1 MPPKN
6 DEIMSKISYDLS
18 KIKAVVFDV
27 DGVLS
32 TSTIPL
38 GDNGVP
44 RRTVNTKDG
53 FAMQLAIKRG
63 LRLAIITGAASP
75 GITERFQG
83 LGITDIFTGVG
94 IKLPVF
100 KEWVER
106 QGLQPDE
113 VAYAGD
119 DVPDYECMLYA
130 GLSVAP
136 SDAAVDILDIAGYIS
151 PVTGGNGVA
160 RDILEEVMRA
170 KGIWAMT
177 DKAFG
182 W

>member
-1 MPPKN
+1 
-6 DEIMSKISYDLS
+6 MSKVSYDLS

-53 FAMQLAIKRG
+53 FAMQLAVKRG
-63 LRLAIITGAASP
+63 LRLAIITGAVSP
-75 GITERFQG
+75 GITERFEG
-83 LGITDIFTGVG
+83 LGITEIFTGVG
-94 IKLPVF
+94 MKLPVF
-100 KEWVER
+100 KEWIER
-106 QGLQPDE
+106 NGLTAEE
-113 VAYAGD
+113 VVYVGD
-119 DVPDYECMLYA
+119 DIPDYECMLYA
-130 GLSVAP
+130 GLAVAP
-136 SDAAVDILDIAGYIS
+136 SDAAVDVQEIAGYIS
-151 PVTGGNGVA
+151 PVAGGHGVA
-160 RDILEEVMRA
+160 LALREEVTRS
-170 KGIWAMT
+170 KGVWALS

>member
-1 MPPKN
+1 
-6 DEIMSKISYDLS
+6 MSKISYDLT

-53 FAMQLAIKRG
+53 FAMQLAVKRG
-63 LRLAIITGAASP
+63 LRLAIITGAVSP
-75 GITERFQG
+75 GITERFEK

-94 IKLPVF
+94 MKLPIL
-100 KEWVER
+100 KEWIAKHQLKPE
-106 QGLQPDE
+106 E
-113 VAYAGD
+113 VIYVGD
-119 DVPDYECMLYA
+119 DIPDYECMIHA
-130 GLSVAP
+130 GLAVSP
-136 SDAAVDILDIAGYIS
+136 SDAAIDIIDIAGYVS
-151 PVTGGNGVA
+151 PSVGGHGVA
-160 RDILEEVMRA
+160 RDILEEVMKA
-170 KGIWAMT
+170 QGIWALG

>member
-1 MPPKN
+1 
-6 DEIMSKISYDLS
+6 MSKISYDLT

-32 TSTIPL
+32 TATIPL

-53 FAMQLAIKRG
+53 FAMQLAVKRG
-63 LRLAIITGAASP
+63 LKLAIITGAVSP
-75 GITERFQG
+75 GITERFEG
-83 LGITDIFTGVG
+83 LGITEIFTGVG
-94 IKLPVF
+94 MKLPVF
-100 KEWVER
+100 KDWIESH
-106 QGLQPDE
+106 GLSPEE
-113 VAYAGD
+113 VAYVGD
-119 DVPDYECMLYA
+119 DVPDYECLLHA

-136 SDAAVDILDIAGYIS
+136 ADAASDILDIARYVS

-170 KGIWAMT
+170 NGIWALT

>member
-1 MPPKN
+1 
-6 DEIMSKISYDLS
+6 MSKIAYDLR

-53 FAMQLAIKRG
+53 FAMQLAVKRG
-63 LRLAIITGAASP
+63 LHLAIITGAVSP
-75 GITERFQG
+75 GINERYQG
-83 LGITDIFTGVG
+83 LGINEIYTGVG
-94 IKLPVF
+94 MKLPVF
-100 KEWVER
+100 RDFIDKH
-106 QGLQPDE
+106 GLNREE
-113 VAYAGD
+113 VVYVGD
-119 DVPDYECMLYA
+119 DVPDYECMLHA
-130 GLSVAP
+130 GLAVAP
-136 SDAAVDILDIAGYIS
+136 SDASVDILRIAGYTS
-151 PVTGGNGVA
+151 TLTGGNGVA
-160 RDILEEVMRA
+160 REVLEEILRA
-170 KGIWAMT
+170 QGRWALS

>member
-1 MPPKN
+1 
-6 DEIMSKISYDLS
+6 MSKILYDLS

-53 FAMQLAIKRG
+53 FAMQLAVKRG
-63 LRLAIITGAASP
+63 LKLAIITGAVSP
-75 GITERFQG
+75 GINERYQG
-83 LGITDIFTGVG
+83 LGITDIFTGAG
-94 IKLPVF
+94 MKLPLF
-100 KEWVER
+100 QKWIDDNKLTPE
-106 QGLQPDE
+106 E
-113 VAYAGD
+113 VVYVGD
-119 DVPDYECMLYA
+119 DVPDYECMQYA
-130 GLSVAP
+130 GLAVAP
-136 SDAAVDILDIAGYIS
+136 ADAARDIIPIAGYIS

-160 RDILEEVMRA
+160 RDILEEIMRA
-170 KGIWAMT
+170 QGKWALT

>member
-1 MPPKN
+1 
-6 DEIMSKISYDLS
+6 MSKIAYDLR
-18 KIKAVVFDV
+18 KIKAVAFDV

-53 FAMQLAIKRG
+53 FAMQLAVKRG
-63 LRLAIITGAASP
+63 IRLAIITGAVSP
-75 GITERFQG
+75 GITERYQA
-83 LGITDIFTGVG
+83 LGINEIFCGVG
-94 IKLPVF
+94 MKLPVF
-100 KEWVER
+100 KDWIGR
-106 QGLQPDE
+106 LGLLPEE
-113 VAYAGD
+113 VAYVGD
-119 DVPDYECMLYA
+119 DVPDYECMLHA
-130 GLSVAP
+130 GLAVAP
-136 SDAAVDILDIAGYIS
+136 ADAAPDILRIAGYVS

-160 RDILEEVMRA
+160 RDLLEELMRA
-170 KGIWAMT
+170 QENWALS